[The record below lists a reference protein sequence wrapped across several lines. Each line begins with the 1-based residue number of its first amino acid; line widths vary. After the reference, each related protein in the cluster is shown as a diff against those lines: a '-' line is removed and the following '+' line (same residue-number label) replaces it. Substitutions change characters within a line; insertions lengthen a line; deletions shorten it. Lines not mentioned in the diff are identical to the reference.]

1 LNGKERLLAL
11 SLKRLL
17 NRLLNSMIELVLNSR
32 THGLNG
38 APLCARCFKDGAL
51 WRGDEI
57 RRLERP
63 FEVQWVGTILC
74 ALNWQ

>member
-17 NRLLNSMIELVLNSR
+17 N
-32 THGLNG
+32 
-38 APLCARCFKDGAL
+38 CFKDGAL